1 MLSYHMLQKQSFEN
15 LILEARNQ
23 IPLYSEEWTNFNPS
37 EPAETILEN
46 LSAFTILQ
54 QEYIDRMPEEV
65 QEKLFA
71 MAGFFREKGRSA
83 RVLLEAKNVAE
94 AVRIP
99 AGQRFRVGDL
109 YFETNREFKLWG
121 NRLTGVYGRDKEGV
135 KDFSQ
140 VLDEDYPV
148 GSLVFTETPKA
159 GMELYLLT
167 DGMGEPGEEIILYVR
182 LAEEYQRN
190 TFVGK
195 NLFAELQWQLYTEK
209 GFVDIRSKDG
219 TGSFLTSGEL
229 RFRLPK
235 EEAAVYEELPQKGY
249 VIRGILRRADYDIP
263 PKFAHVSGFLF
274 EVWQKETKAICHTYG
289 KQQSIEL
296 FSDILEEGY
305 VRIFCK
311 ENRNGAYYLYEQAPP
326 GAGKGRYYRLERLDY
341 GIYRFDFDRQAF
353 GFAPGDFENAVKLVA
368 YSGEMMQQYALGTLY
383 GYDAQEIALPA
394 QHIVKDSFSVIV
406 MRQDA
411 AGETAYDFVKPA
423 STLHVNAAAE
433 NSRPEKFRYSLLENE
448 GIMIIEDA
456 DDCIDSQIF
465 LGGCAVSRGE
475 EGNIR
480 AGSRFLPLG
489 YESEVIFENPAPG
502 VGGCYPESVAEVRQ
516 RLIADLRKHYTAV
529 EAGDYEE
536 LVRTTPELCIHKV
549 KAVRDDVK
557 NQIQIA
563 VKPGS
568 REPFPRLSEIYRKA
582 IRERLEKARLLT
594 VNISIQQPVYLPVHV
609 RGTIYVK
616 PHYDGSR
623 EQIEAT
629 IRRALDYI
637 GTERNFGERFHFDA
651 LFHEIEALPCVK
663 YIFELSAAPQSLLY
677 AARKGLDIQPA
688 DNCLLYPGE
697 IDLELNTM
705 E

>member
-23 IPLYSEEWTNFNPS
+23 IPLYTQEWTNFNPS

-54 QEYIDRMPEEV
+54 QAYIDRMPEVV

-71 MAGFFREKGRSA
+71 MAGFYRKKGRSA
-83 RVLLEAKNVAE
+83 RVLLEAKNVAG

-121 NRLTGVYGRDKEGV
+121 NRLIGVYGRDKDGV
-135 KDFSQ
+135 RNFSHI
-140 VLDEDYPV
+140 LDEDYPV
-148 GSLVFTETPKA
+148 DSKVFTDTPKTN
-159 GMELYLLT
+159 MELYFLA
-167 DGMGEPGEEIILYVR
+167 DGMGEPGEEIIFYVR
-182 LAEEYQRN
+182 LADEFHRN
-190 TFVGK
+190 ASVGK
-195 NLFAELQWQLYTEK
+195 NLFAEIQWQCYTEK

-229 RFRLPK
+229 RFRLPR
-235 EEAAVYEELPQKGY
+235 EEAAVYEGLPQRGY
-249 VIRGILRRADYDIP
+249 AIRGILKRADYDIP
-263 PKFAHVSGFLF
+263 PKIAHISGFLF

-311 ENRNGAYYLYEQAPP
+311 ESRDGSYYLYEQAPP
-326 GAGKGRYYRLERLDY
+326 MAGKGRYYRLERLGY
-341 GIYRFDFDRQAF
+341 GIYRFSFDREAY
-353 GFAPGDFENAVKLVA
+353 GFAPGEFENAVKLVA
-368 YSGEMMQQYALGTLY
+368 YSGEMMRQYDLGTLY
-383 GYDAQEIALPA
+383 GYDGQEIMLPI
-394 QHIVKDSFSVIV
+394 QHIVKDSFSVIA
-406 MRQDA
+406 MRQD
-411 AGETAYDFVKPA
+411 GQGYDFVRPSA
-423 STLHVNAAAE
+423 GAGNDGRAE
-433 NSRPEKFRYSLLENE
+433 AFRYDLLENE
-448 GIMIIEDA
+448 GILRIEDA
-456 DDCIDSQIF
+456 DDYIDSRIF
-465 LGGCAVSRGE
+465 LGGCAVSRGA

-480 AGSRFLPLG
+480 AGSRFQPLG
-489 YESEVIFENPAPG
+489 YDSEVIFENPAAG
-502 VGGCYPESVAEVRQ
+502 IGGCYPESIADVRQ

-563 VKPGS
+563 VKPAN
-568 REPFPRLSEIYRKA
+568 REPFPKLSEIYRKI

-594 VNISIQQPVYLPVHV
+594 VNISLQQPVYVPVHI

-637 GTERNFGERFHFDA
+637 NTERNFGERFHFDA

-677 AARKGLDIQPA
+677 ATRKGLDIQPA

-697 IDLELNTM
+697 IVLELNTTD
-705 E
+705 

>member
-23 IPLYSEEWTNFNPS
+23 IPLYTQEWTNFNPS

-71 MAGFFREKGRSA
+71 MAGFYREKGRSA
-83 RVLLEAKNVAE
+83 RVLLEAKNVTE

-121 NRLTGVYGRDKEGV
+121 NRLIGIYGKEKGEV

-140 VLDEDYPV
+140 ILDEDYPV
-148 GSLVFTETPKA
+148 DSAVFTETPKA
-159 GMELYLLT
+159 GMELYFLA

-182 LAEEYQRN
+182 LAQEYRRN
-190 TFVGK
+190 TFAGK

-209 GFVDIRSKDG
+209 GFVDIRSKDS

-235 EEAAVYEELPQKGY
+235 EKASVFEGLPRRGY

-263 PKFAHVSGFLF
+263 PKIAHVSGFLF

-289 KQQSIEL
+289 RRQSIEL

-311 ENRNGAYYLYEQAPP
+311 ESRDGAYYLYEQAPP
-326 GAGKGRYYRLERLDY
+326 DAGKGRYYRLERLDY
-341 GIYRFDFDRQAF
+341 GIYRFAFDREAF

-383 GYDAQEIALPA
+383 GYDRQEIALPV
-394 QHIVKDSFSVIV
+394 QRIVKDSFSVIV
-406 MRQDA
+406 MRQDS
-411 AGETAYDFVKPA
+411 AGETVYDFVKPA
-423 STLHVNAAAE
+423 GAQGENTAE
-433 NSRPEKFRYSLLENE
+433 NSKTEKFRYTLLENE
-448 GIMIIEDA
+448 GVMIIEDA
-456 DDCIDSQIF
+456 DDCMDCRIF
-465 LGGCAVSRGE
+465 LGGCAVSGGE

-502 VGGCYPESVAEVRQ
+502 AGGCCPETIAGVRQ

-557 NQIQIA
+557 NQIQIT
-563 VKPGS
+563 VKPAS
-568 REPFPRLSEIYRKA
+568 REPFPKLSAIYQKA
-582 IRERLEKARLLT
+582 IHERLERARLLT
-594 VNISIQQPVYLPVHV
+594 VNISIQQPVYTPVHV

-637 GTERNFGERFHFDA
+637 GTERNFGERFHFDM

-663 YIFELSAAPQSLLY
+663 YIFELSAVPQSLQY
-677 AARKGLDIQPA
+677 AARRGLDIQPA

-697 IDLELNTM
+697 IELELNTT

>member
-15 LILEARNQ
+15 LILEARSQ
-23 IPLYSEEWTNFNPS
+23 IPLYTQEWTNFNPS

-71 MAGFFREKGRSA
+71 MAGFYRRKGRSA

-121 NRLTGVYGRDKEGV
+121 NHLIAVYGKDKDGV
-135 KDFSQ
+135 KDFSHI
-140 VLDEDYPV
+140 LDADYPV
-148 GSLVFTETPKA
+148 GSEVFTQTPKA
-159 GMELYLLT
+159 NMELYFLT
-167 DGMGEPGEEIILYVR
+167 DGMGEPGEEVIFYVR
-182 LAEEYQRN
+182 LADEFQRN

-195 NLFAELQWQLYTEK
+195 NLFAEIQWQCYTEK

-235 EEAAVYEELPQKGY
+235 EEAAVYEELPQRGY
-249 VIRGILRRADYDIP
+249 AIRGILKRADYDIP
-263 PKFAHVSGFLF
+263 PKIAHVSGFLF

-289 KQQSIEL
+289 RRQSIEL

-305 VRIFCK
+305 VRLFCK
-311 ENRNGAYYLYEQAPP
+311 ERREGAYYLYEQAPP
-326 GAGKGRYYRLERLDY
+326 NAGKGRYYRLERLGY
-341 GIYRFDFDRQAF
+341 GIYRFDFDREAF

-368 YSGEMMQQYALGTLY
+368 YSGEMMRQYDLGVLY
-383 GYDAQEIALPA
+383 GYDGQEIALPA
-394 QHIVKDSFSVIV
+394 QHIVKDSFSVIAV
-406 MRQDA
+406 RRDGQ
-411 AGETAYDFVKPA
+411 GYDFVKPSA
-423 STLHVNAAAE
+423 DAGENGRAE
-433 NSRPEKFRYSLLENE
+433 AFRYDLLENE
-448 GIMIIEDA
+448 GILRIEDA
-456 DDCIDSQIF
+456 DDYIDSRIF
-465 LGGCAVSRGE
+465 LGGCAVSRGA

-489 YESEVIFENPAPG
+489 YESEVIFENPAAG
-502 VGGCYPESVAEVRQ
+502 VGGCYPEGIADVRQ
-516 RLIADLRKHYTAV
+516 RLIADLRNHYTAV

-563 VKPGS
+563 VKPAS
-568 REPFPRLSEIYRKA
+568 RELFPKLSGIYQKA

-594 VNISIQQPVYLPVHV
+594 VNISLQQPVYAAVHV

-637 GTERNFGERFHFDA
+637 STERNFGERFHFDA

-663 YIFELSAAPQSLLY
+663 YIFELSAAPQSLLF
-677 AARKGLDIQPA
+677 AAKKGLDIQPA

-697 IDLELNTM
+697 IVLELNTTD
-705 E
+705 

>member
-23 IPLYSEEWTNFNPS
+23 IPLYTQEWTNFNPS

-71 MAGFFREKGRSA
+71 MAGFHRRKGRSA
-83 RVLLEAKNVAE
+83 RVLLEAKNAAD

-121 NRLTGVYGRDKEGV
+121 NRLIGIYCKAQDEV
-135 KDFSQ
+135 KDFTQ
-140 VLDEDYPV
+140 ILDEDYPV
-148 GSLVFTETPKA
+148 GCEVFTDAPKA
-159 GMELYLLT
+159 NMELYLLT
-167 DGMGEPGEEIILYVR
+167 NGMGEPGEEIIFYVR
-182 LAEEYQRN
+182 LADEFRRN

-195 NLFAELQWQLYTEK
+195 NLFAEIQWQCYTEK
-209 GFVDIRSKDG
+209 GFVDIRSRDG

-235 EEAAVYEELPQKGY
+235 EEAAVYEGLPQRGY
-249 VIRGILRRADYDIP
+249 AIRGILKRADYDIP
-263 PKFAHVSGFLF
+263 PKIAHINGFLF

-289 KQQSIEL
+289 KRQSFEL

-311 ENRNGAYYLYEQAPP
+311 ESRDGAYNLYEQAPP
-326 GAGKGRYYRLERLDY
+326 GAGQGRYYRLERLDY
-341 GIYRFDFDRQAF
+341 GIYRFEFDREAF

-368 YSGEMMQQYALGTLY
+368 YNSEMMRQYDLGTLY
-383 GYDAQEIALPA
+383 GYDDQEITLPA
-394 QHIVKDSFSVIV
+394 QHIVKDSFSVIA
-406 MRQDA
+406 MRQD
-411 AGETAYDFVKPA
+411 GKGYDFVRPSA
-423 STLHVNAAAE
+423 DAGESSRAE
-433 NSRPEKFRYSLLENE
+433 AFRYHLLENE
-448 GIMIIEDA
+448 GLLLVEDA
-456 DDCIDSQIF
+456 DDYIDSRIF
-465 LGGCAVSRGE
+465 LGGCAVSRGA

-489 YESEVIFENPAPG
+489 YESEVIFENPAAG
-502 VGGCYPESVAEVRQ
+502 VGGCYPESVADVRQ
-516 RLIADLRKHYTAV
+516 RLIADLRNHYTAV

-549 KAVRDDVK
+549 KAVWDDVK
-557 NQIQIA
+557 SQIQIA
-563 VKPGS
+563 VKPAS
-568 REPFPRLSEIYRKA
+568 RETFPKLSGIYQKA

-594 VNISIQQPVYLPVHV
+594 VSISLRQPVYLPVHI

-663 YIFELSAAPQSLLY
+663 YIFELSVAPQSLLY
-677 AARKGLDIQPA
+677 ATRKGLDIQPA

-697 IDLELNTM
+697 IALELNTTD
-705 E
+705 